1 MRSMKFLRMKK
12 MAPNQPSNTTISEFP
27 DLSWWNWYDEE
38 ELDEDEEYI
47 YDDEEDEEEQG
58 DIKW

>member
-1 MRSMKFLRMKK
+1 MKK
-12 MAPNQPSNTTISEFP
+12 MAPNQPSNTTVVP
-27 DLSWWNWYDEE
+27 DYYPWQDVECDEDYE
-38 ELDEDEEYI
+38 IDEEYI